1 MKYLASPRRGNTS
14 LWCWEGE
21 KEVTVACHFC
31 WIARSPILKT
41 QSALLRTLLH
51 HVLQA
56 ELDIVPE
63 VFQSRHAGAGNA
75 HWSVHQLHDYIK
87 TAVVAS
93 RRRLC
98 FFIDG
103 LDEILPESDH
113 DKVVGYLKQL
123 ATLGHVKIIIPSR
136 PWTVFSGH
144 CTASR
149 TPHMK
154 SINKAATVRY
164 LEKTLGPLPDFDGVS
179 WRCQHLSTL
188 CEHSIESY
196 PTSDAHGGAHKLI
209 HDLVDR
215 SDGNFLWL
223 SLVTRTIRKL
233 SRMGIGLAGIE
244 KTIDEM
250 PDDLDSG

>member
-1 MKYLASPRRGNTS
+1 
-14 LWCWEGE
+14 
-21 KEVTVACHFC
+21 
-31 WIARSPILKT
+31 
-41 QSALLRTLLH
+41 
-51 HVLQA
+51 
-56 ELDIVPE
+56 
-63 VFQSRHAGAGNA
+63 
-75 HWSVHQLHDYIK
+75 
-87 TAVVAS
+87 
-93 RRRLC
+93 
-98 FFIDG
+98 
-103 LDEILPESDH
+103 
-113 DKVVGYLKQL
+113 
-123 ATLGHVKIIIPSR
+123 
-136 PWTVFSGH
+136 
-144 CTASR
+144 
-149 TPHMK
+149 MK

-250 PDDLDSG
+250 PDDLDFDPLATLRRYLPMDADSEWPALLESYQQPKKREELREARRKLVDSLERQSKEKMLV